1 MRYRNVF
8 SLTPNLYTP
17 GCPVIIAAGALLADS
32 QSSHMIAQLKLRGI
46 SDQPVLALK
55 VVLLPTDA
63 FGQPVDMEIEYQYL
77 DQYASR
83 NQDFGTNCAILLPP
97 NTRSYRVRV
106 TQVLLADNS
115 VWKESGGEWSALE
128 PAPTLEDHFGDAGIA
143 QQFRL
148 TFPSGANAPCQ
159 YYPVRQQD
167 LWTCACGAVNHD
179 HEAICCTCGR
189 GFEQMTAPTAEELAE
204 ALRVRLEEEAAAR
217 KRWEEQMEAA
227 RLKAEQE
234 REEQRLRALA
244 EREEAQR
251 RAAEER
257 EKFEEEMRRVQ
268 TQQRL
273 KSADRS
279 RRAKKVLRIVIPIVL
294 ALALLAGG
302 VTFYILKFWLPEK
315 NYQEA
320 IALYESGDR
329 AGAMILFNELGD
341 YKDVPEYILDNNYE
355 DALTMIEDGT
365 YRSALAILETMPDY
379 RDAGSYLPYLRG
391 WVCLQD
397 KRYAEAVE
405 IFSGM
410 TDADFSYGAVRDE
423 LLYEAMYLT
432 ARDGDGVTLDE
443 ALQLMDQLPK
453 DYQAE
458 SVQGLREQY
467 TYWQRYA
474 GNYIQKTNGEEY
486 TLVIS
491 FMLRGG
497 KVSPVVEYDFFSGEL
512 TEDTTLKRTTS
523 HTVRGT
529 NFTANLH
536 ISVEAVTDEGYPCSI
551 TIYFGGDPSVICI
564 ICNRWPSEYYAYKV
578 I

>member
-32 QSSHMIAQLKLRGI
+32 QSSHMIAQLKLRSI
-46 SDQPVLALK
+46 SDQPILALK

-77 DQYASR
+77 DQHASR

-128 PAPTLEDHFGDAGIA
+128 SVATLEDYFGDAGIA

-148 TFPSGANAPCQ
+148 TFPSGTKAPCR

-167 LWTCACGAVNHD
+167 LWICACGAANHD

-189 GFEQMTAPTAEELAE
+189 GFEQMTASTKEDLSE

-217 KRWEEQMEAA
+217 KRREEELEAA

-268 TQQRL
+268 VQHQL
-273 KSADRS
+273 KAADRS
-279 RRAKKVLRIVIPIVL
+279 RRTKKVLRIVIPIVL

-320 IALYESGDR
+320 IALYEAGDR
-329 AGAMILFNELGD
+329 AGAMALFNELGD
-341 YKDVPEYILDNNYE
+341 YKDVPEYIYDNNYE
-355 DALTMIEDGT
+355 NALVMIEEGN
-365 YRSALAILETMPDY
+365 YRSALELLETMPDY

-397 KRYAEAVE
+397 KRYAEALE

-410 TDADFSYGAVRDE
+410 SDADFSYGVVRNE

-432 ARDGDGVTLDE
+432 AKDGDGITLTE
-443 ALQLMDQLPK
+443 ALQLLDQLPR

-458 SVQGLREQY
+458 SVQGLRDQY

-523 HTVRGT
+523 HTVPGT
-529 NFTANLH
+529 SFQANLH
-536 ISVEAVTDEGYPCSI
+536 ISVEAVTVEDYPC
-551 TIYFGGDPSVICI
+551 TLTFYFSDSSNICI
-564 ICNRWPSEYYAYKV
+564 TCTRWRTPQYASREV
-578 I
+578 Q